1 MKNRLYKNVMED
13 LVEFRFAYALNLL
26 PQKYV
31 VSDKGAVYS
40 KITMVGAQH
49 SSDIMAALTK
59 GAEIVK
65 KSPRH

>member
-1 MKNRLYKNVMED
+1 MTSSLMR
-13 LVEFRFAYALNLL
+13 